1 MAGPRQ
7 RVMLVIEFNPE
18 VVNNETLAE
27 ALRHAATVVSTTK
40 GLRHAATVVST
51 TKVLPDEVDI
61 IIAPK
66 YAHESWPQAQVRITS
81 DDPNPEVPY

>member
-7 RVMLVIEFNPE
+7 RVMLVVEFNPE
-18 VVNNETLAE
+18 TVHNERVAE
-27 ALRHAATVVSTTK
+27 ALHHAANVVSM
-40 GLRHAATVVST
+40 
-51 TKVLPDEVDI
+51 TKVLTEEVDI

-66 YAHESWPQAQVRITS
+66 LPHEDWPQVRITS